1 MDKCVACQYYDRQHA
16 KTSEGNGVMWGQCRR
31 TAPMLNPINAKSYM
45 IEGVWPHVRDD
56 DWCGEWKQT
65 SRRAETRLPETA
77 SPGVHVAIVTNVP
90 GVTGPTVLPPRPAGA
105 TVLQVAP
112 VGAAGIAHSVSI
124 GNAAFGAT
132 LSGTATT
139 AAGRGD

>member
-16 KTSEGNGVMWGQCRR
+16 KTNDGKGVMWGQCRR
-31 TAPMLNPINAKSYM
+31 TAPMLHPINAKTYM

-65 SRRAETRLPETA
+65 SRRAEARAPDTA
-77 SPGVHVAIVTNVP
+77 STGPLVPHVAMPAAVP
-90 GVTGPTVLPPRPAGA
+90 ARAATA

-112 VGAAGIAHSVSI
+112 AAAMGLGQSVAI
-124 GNAAFGAT
+124 GNAAFGAA
-132 LSGTATT
+132 LPATSMS